1 MKYRSAV
8 QMRENLH
15 TFFYLGADLPPST
28 QVSMGLITAVLQD
41 TIHNLSHFTHF
52 GHLLKDR
59 MRVCS
64 FA

>member
-41 TIHNLSHFTHF
+41 TIHFTHF